1 MKAMG
6 RWFAL
11 TTLASLAGV
20 ASVAAVRAG
29 FVVRG
34 IRSLDRRGGVFSR
47 RGASA
52 YAAGSGIFAGLHERV
67 ARDAAASLR
76 NGGVVIDVGSGP
88 GRLVVRLSALRP
100 DAHVIGV
107 EPSREMRELALGN
120 GAETLDGRAEA
131 LPLAD
136 ASVDLAVSTLSAHH
150 WDDPVAAF
158 RDLSRVLRSG
168 GEARIY
174 DVRFAGFGPGE
185 ARRIAAAAGLDPS
198 RVVRRVLEERV
209 FGLKPY
215 AVISLC
221 P

>member
-1 MKAMG
+1 MR
-6 RWFAL
+6 RWIV
-11 TTLASLAGV
+11 LASLAGV
-20 ASVAAVRAG
+20 ASVAAARSGILVRA
-29 FVVRG
+29 

-52 YAAGSGIFAGLHERV
+52 YAAGSGIFAGLHERA

-76 NGGVVIDVGSGP
+76 QGGVVVDVGSGP
-88 GRLVVRLSALRP
+88 GRLVARLSALRP
-100 DAHVIGV
+100 DARVIGV
-107 EPSREMRELALGN
+107 EPSGEMRALALGN
-120 GAETLDGRAEA
+120 GAETVDGRAEA

-150 WDDPVAAF
+150 WDDPAAAF
-158 RDLSRVLRSG
+158 RDLYRVLRSG

-198 RVVRRVLEERV
+198 RLERRILDERV
-209 FGLKPY
+209 FGVRPY
-215 AVISLC
+215 SVITLY

>member
-1 MKAMG
+1 MVR
-6 RWFAL
+6 RWIAL
-11 TTLASLAGV
+11 ALLASLAGV
-20 ASVAAVRAG
+20 ASVAAARSGILVRA
-29 FVVRG
+29 
-34 IRSLDRRGGVFSR
+34 IRALDRRGGVFSR

-52 YAAGSGIFAGLHERV
+52 YAAGSGVLAGLHERV

-76 NGGVVIDVGSGP
+76 QGGVVIDVGSGP
-88 GRLVVRLSALRP
+88 GRLVTRLNALRP
-100 DAHVIGV
+100 DARVLGV
-107 EPSREMRELALGN
+107 EPSDEMRALALGI
-120 GAETLDGRAEA
+120 GAETVNGRAEA

-136 ASVDLAVSTLSAHH
+136 ASADLVLSTVSAHH

-158 RDLSRVLRSG
+158 RDLSRVLRVG

-185 ARRIAAAAGLDPS
+185 AQRIAVAAGFDPS
-198 RVVRRVLEERV
+198 RVVRTVLEERV

-215 AVISLC
+215 ALITLH

>member
-1 MKAMG
+1 MR
-6 RWFAL
+6 RWIG
-11 TTLASLAGV
+11 LAALAGV
-20 ASVAAVRAG
+20 ASVAAVRTG
-29 FVVRG
+29 FMVRG
-34 IRSLDRRGGVFSR
+34 IRSLDRRGGFFSR

-76 NGGVVIDVGSGP
+76 PGGVVVDVGSGP
-88 GRLVVRLSALRP
+88 GRLVARLSALRP
-100 DAHVIGV
+100 DARVIGV
-107 EPSREMRELALGN
+107 EPSREMRQLALQN
-120 GAETLDGRAEA
+120 GAETVDGRAEA

-158 RDLSRVLRSG
+158 RNLSRVLRSG

-185 ARRIAAAAGLDPS
+185 ARRIGAAAGLDPS
-198 RVVRRVLEERV
+198 RLERRILDERL
-209 FGLKPY
+209 FGLRPY
-215 AVISLC
+215 AVITLY